1 MTRFSI
7 VIPSLNE
14 ADNIDPLLT
23 RLFALALPA
32 GSFEVIVVDDG
43 SRDGTADRVRAW
55 QGRAPVQLLERREE
69 PDLAASI
76 LAGVAAAR
84 SEVILVMDADLSH
97 SPESVA
103 AVVAPV
109 LDGTHDI
116 AVGSRCVAGGGSD
129 DWPLHRRL
137 LSRVGGWLAWPLC
150 DVRDPTSGFFAFRRA
165 LAARVSTQARG
176 YKILLELLAAW
187 QGELQVVEVPIR
199 FRDRTQGTS
208 KLTLA
213 HQWVYLQRLL
223 ALAGGTVSTG
233 TAGRFAAVGL
243 VGLVVDLV
251 LFQGLIGRGAGLAP
265 AHIAGFFAA
274 TLTNYALNKWWSF
287 RHGRAADAPPARYAR
302 FLTVCL
308 LALLMRGGI
317 LALLVY
323 GWGLPAGQAIFPA
336 IAATAIVNYLGA
348 AFYVFPARRPPP
360 DLRWRVAALGVVGFV
375 VALRLIYLGQL
386 ELIPD
391 EAYYWA
397 YAQHLELSYLDHPP
411 LVAWLIWL
419 GTAVFG
425 DRELGVRSGAFIC
438 GLLAMGYLYAFARNL
453 HGKTTAMR
461 AVMLLAVLPFGFAS
475 GLLMTPDAPLMAAWA
490 ATLYY
495 LERALVAGRHGAWLG
510 VGIAGGLGLLSKYTL
525 ALLGPAALVY
535 MLLDPTAR
543 RWLRRPHPYLAA
555 GLALLLFTPVLI
567 WNAEH
572 QWASFL
578 FQTVRR
584 IAADDRF
591 STPYLFAHA
600 AALLTPT
607 GLLAAAL
614 ALRPGSALAA
624 DADSARRRLF
634 ALVFAGVPLA
644 VFVTFSLLQYPR
656 FHWTSPLWL
665 ALLPGIAWMM
675 GDDGDRRWSV
685 RQLRRAWQP
694 TVIATV
700 LAYAGLLHYLV
711 LGLPGVP
718 YPRAAQ
724 HYFWREAAAQVD
736 QVAAELRRQ
745 TGQQPVVVGM
755 SKWSIASALAF
766 YTGDGDVQIR
776 SRNLFN
782 DSAAMFELWYPSLA
796 PLARP
801 LLLVGMDRKTL
812 ARNRDGD
819 DLGLYLENPGPIQ
832 EVPIRRDGKLLRQL
846 HYRVADG
853 YRGHPPTAAQGPIAR
868 TESAPRFNP
877 VTISPVAISPVTASP
892 VTASPPAD

>member
-7 VIPSLNE
+7 VIPTLNE
-14 ADNIDPLLT
+14 AANIDPLLA

-43 SRDGTADRVRAW
+43 SRDGTADKVRAW
-55 QGRAPVQLLERREE
+55 QGRAPVRLLVRREQ

-76 LAGVAAAR
+76 LAGVEIAD
-84 SEVILVMDADLSH
+84 SDVILVMDADLSH
-97 SPESVA
+97 PPESVV

-109 LDGTHDI
+109 LDGSHDI
-116 AVGSRCVAGGGSD
+116 AVGSRCVPGGGSD
-129 DWPLHRRL
+129 DWPRHRRL
-137 LSRVGGWLAWPLC
+137 LSQVGSWLAWSLC
-150 DVRDPTSGFFAFRRA
+150 DVRDATSGFFAFRRP
-165 LAARVSTQARG
+165 LAARVSPQARG

-187 QGELQVVEVPIR
+187 QGELRVVEVPIR
-199 FRDRTQGTS
+199 FRDRTHGSS

-213 HQWVYLQRLL
+213 HQWIYLQRLL

-233 TAGRFAAVGL
+233 TAGRFAAVGV
-243 VGLVVDLV
+243 VGLIVDLA
-251 LFQGLIGRGAGLAP
+251 LFQGLIGGGAGLAP

-274 TLTNYALNKWWSF
+274 TLTNYTLNKWWAF
-287 RHGRAADAPPARYAR
+287 RHGRKDDAPPPRYDR
-302 FLTVCL
+302 FLTICL

-323 GWGLPAGQAIFPA
+323 SWGMPAAQAIFPA

-348 AFYVFPARRPPP
+348 AFYVFPSRRPPP
-360 DLRWRVAALGVVGFV
+360 DLRWRVVAVGVVGFV
-375 VALRLIYLGQL
+375 IALRLVYLGQL

-397 YAQHLELSYLDHPP
+397 YAQHMALSFLDHPP

-419 GTAVFG
+419 GTAVAG
-425 DRELGVRSGAFIC
+425 DSELGVRSGAFIC

-453 HGKTTAMR
+453 HGKTVAMR
-461 AVMLLAVLPFGFAS
+461 AVMLLAILPFGFAS

-495 LERALVAGRHGAWLG
+495 LERALVAGRRGAWLG
-510 VGIAGGLGLLSKYTL
+510 VGIAGGLGLLAKYTL
-525 ALLGPAALVY
+525 ALLGPAALLY
-535 MLLDPTAR
+535 MLLDPAAR
-543 RWLRRPHPYLAA
+543 RWLRRPQPYLAA
-555 GLALLLFTPVLI
+555 GLALLLFAPVLI

-584 IAADDRF
+584 MAADDRF
-591 STPYLFAHA
+591 STPWLLAHA

-614 ALRPGSALAA
+614 ALRSGSPSAGA
-624 DADSARRRLF
+624 ADSARRRLF
-634 ALVFAGVPLA
+634 VRVFTGVPLA

-656 FHWTSPLWL
+656 FHWTSPVWL
-665 ALLPGIAWMM
+665 ALLPGIASMM
-675 GDDGDRRWSV
+675 GDDSDRRWSV

-694 TVIATV
+694 TVIVTV
-700 LAYAGLLHYLV
+700 LAYAALLHYLV

-724 HYFWREAAAQVD
+724 HYFWRETAAQVD

-766 YTGDGDVQIR
+766 YDSAGDAQVR

-782 DSAAMFELWYPSLA
+782 DSAAMYEFWFPSLA
-796 PLARP
+796 PIARP
-801 LLLVGMDRKTL
+801 ILLVGMDRKTL
-812 ARNRDGD
+812 ERNRDGD
-819 DLGLYLENPGPIQ
+819 DLGLYLQHPGPI
-832 EVPIRRDGKLLRQL
+832 EARPIRRDGKLLRHL
-846 HYRVADG
+846 YYRVAAG
-853 YRGHPPTAAQGPIAR
+853 YRGYPPAPAQGPIAR
-868 TESAPRFNP
+868 AEPAAGSANTLLSHPAF
-877 VTISPVAISPVTASP
+877 TMA
-892 VTASPPAD
+892 PPLPH